1 VNREMETQNSA
12 GKSHIKRLAI
22 CSLICLALVAAP
34 LYCSLNSV
42 TKKMTNEE
50 IILNWIDKTRKG
62 QTVKTTDPPKTKKT
76 TAESI
81 TIREEQIKAVDKD
94 PDGWLVTTKEN
105 RLLFVPRTD
114 D

>member
-1 VNREMETQNSA
+1 
-12 GKSHIKRLAI
+12 
-22 CSLICLALVAAP
+22 VAAP

-42 TKKMTNEE
+42 TKKLTNEE
-50 IILNWIDKTRKG
+50 VILNWIDKTRRG
-62 QTVKTTDPPKTKKT
+62 QTVKGTDSAKTKKPT
-76 TAESI
+76 VESI

-94 PDGWLVTTKEN
+94 PEGWLVTTKEN